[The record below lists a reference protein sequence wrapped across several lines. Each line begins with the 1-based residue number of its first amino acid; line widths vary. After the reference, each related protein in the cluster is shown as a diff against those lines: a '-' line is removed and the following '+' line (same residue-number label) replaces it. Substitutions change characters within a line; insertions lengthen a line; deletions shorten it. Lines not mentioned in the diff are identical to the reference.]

1 MSGDTFATTRQF
13 LREASEIL
21 YRLEIDTLDSLIQ
34 EFVKLK
40 QRNGRL
46 FIIGTGGSAANASH
60 AVNDFRKLADIEAYC
75 PSDNVAE
82 LTARINDDGWG
93 TAYVGWLMAS
103 RLNSNDLILT
113 LSVGGGSQE
122 HNLSVNLIN
131 AMSYAHGLGTPI
143 VGIVGRDGGFTATVA
158 TVCIIIPTVHPEHV
172 TPLVESFQS
181 LFCHLIV
188 SDPRLAVVKPRWE
201 SI

>member
-1 MSGDTFATTRQF
+1 MDR
-13 LREASEIL
+13 
-21 YRLEIDTLDSLIQ
+21 LIQ

-40 QRNGRL
+40 QRQGRL

-60 AVNDFRKLADIEAYC
+60 AVNDFRKLTDIEAYC

-103 RLNSNDLILT
+103 RLNKNDLILT
-113 LSVGGGSQE
+113 LSVGGGSLE
-122 HNLSVNLIN
+122 HNLSVNLVN

-143 VGIVGRDGGFTATVA
+143 VGIVGRDGGYTATVA
-158 TVCIIIPTVHPEHV
+158 TVCIIVPTANPEHV

-188 SDPRLAVVKPRWE
+188 SDPRLAVTKPRWE
-201 SI
+201 SL